1 MNEYEVKQIIEYV
14 NDESVSDHYGKWGAL
29 NREQRK
35 KIRDLC
41 NSWLIINE
49 HDKQMTKEN
58 QDLRIEN
65 EKLKEKLNKIT
76 EIVRH
81 KPAKTSDYVINY
93 QSAMAQLESIVY
105 VLKGLA

>member
-14 NDESVSDHYGKWGAL
+14 NDTSVSGHYGKWGAL

-41 NSWLIINE
+41 NSWQIINE

-58 QDLRIEN
+58 QELRIEN
-65 EKLKEKLNKIT
+65 NKLSNYCKELRSVSL
-76 EIVRH
+76 ER
-81 KPAKTSDYVINY
+81 AK
-93 QSAMAQLESIVY
+93 
-105 VLKGLA
+105 KK

>member
-41 NSWLIINE
+41 NSWQIINE
-49 HDKQMTKEN
+49 HDKQLE
-58 QDLRIEN
+58 
-65 EKLKEKLNKIT
+65 EKLNKIT
-76 EIVRH
+76 EIVKH
-81 KPAKTSDYVINY
+81 KPAKTSDYIINY